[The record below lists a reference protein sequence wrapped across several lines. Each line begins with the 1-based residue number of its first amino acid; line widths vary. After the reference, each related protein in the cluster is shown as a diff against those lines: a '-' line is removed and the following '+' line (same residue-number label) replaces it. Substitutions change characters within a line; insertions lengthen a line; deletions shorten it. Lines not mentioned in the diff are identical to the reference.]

1 MERPQVRKKGA
12 HPSLRVPMPY
22 LTKRKWLLVNC
33 GIWLGLTG
41 PIIACTAVGTV
52 PVSLAHAWNVPSL
65 DNPDYV
71 ILVRTRLP
79 RVLLA
84 TVVGGALGIAGAAL
98 QALLHNPLACPHIL
112 GVSGGA
118 SLCGIVALVVA
129 GTAATGLPE
138 FLHISFVSLAAFLG
152 ATGTTV
158 LIYRTALNHGRLQPY
173 ALLLTGVVF
182 NAFCGALIML
192 VNSLTDFY
200 QSHGVL
206 FWLMGSLAAQDYTVV
221 CAIGFYVLL
230 GAGWLI
236 GQSRRLNL
244 LSLGEEGAAQ
254 LGVDV
259 ETLRRRTFLATSL
272 LVGAIVSVSGMIGFV
287 GLIVPHLLRLLCGA
301 DHRLLLPA
309 SVLGGAI
316 FLVWADTLARTVVS
330 PTELPVGV
338 VTAMCGGPFFLY
350 LLKKEER
357 RRLLGEHV

>member
-1 MERPQVRKKGA
+1 
-12 HPSLRVPMPY
+12 
-22 LTKRKWLLVNC
+22 
-33 GIWLGLTG
+33 
-41 PIIACTAVGTV
+41 
-52 PVSLAHAWNVPSL
+52 
-65 DNPDYV
+65 
-71 ILVRTRLP
+71 
-79 RVLLA
+79 
-84 TVVGGALGIAGAAL
+84 GAAL

-221 CAIGFYVLL
+221 GATGFYVLL

-236 GQSRRLNL
+236 GQSRRH
-244 LSLGEEGAAQ
+244 SVTRVGAAGAAQ
-254 LGVDV
+254 LGG
-259 ETLRRRTFLATSL
+259 EGTRLRRAPD
-272 LVGAIVSVSGMIGFV
+272 VA
-287 GLIVPHLLRLLCGA
+287 
-301 DHRLLLPA
+301 
-309 SVLGGAI
+309 
-316 FLVWADTLARTVVS
+316 
-330 PTELPVGV
+330 
-338 VTAMCGGPFFLY
+338 
-350 LLKKEER
+350 
-357 RRLLGEHV
+357 

>member
-1 MERPQVRKKGA
+1 
-12 HPSLRVPMPY
+12 MPH
-22 LTKRKWLLVNC
+22 LTKRKWFLINGVLFFSLIGSILLC
-33 GIWLGLTG
+33 LT
-41 PIIACTAVGTV
+41 VGTV
-52 PVSLAHAWNVPSL
+52 PVNLSHAWSVPSPE
-65 DNPDYV
+65 NPDYV
-71 ILVRTRLP
+71 ILFRTRLP

-84 TVVGGALGIAGAAL
+84 AVVGGALSIAGAAL

-118 SLCGIVALVVA
+118 SLCGIIALVFA
-129 GTAATGLPE
+129 GTVTTSAAG
-138 FLHISFVSLAAFLG
+138 FLHISFVSLIAFLG
-152 ATGTTV
+152 ATGTTI
-158 LIYRTALNHGRLQPY
+158 LIYRTALIHGRLQPY
-173 ALLLTGVVF
+173 TLLLTGVVF

-192 VNSLTDFY
+192 VNSLVDFY

-206 FWLMGSLAAQDYTVV
+206 FWLMGSLAAHDYATVGV
-221 CAIGFYVLL
+221 IALYVMI

-244 LSLGEEGAAQ
+244 LSLGEESALQ

-259 ETLRRRTFLATSL
+259 ETLRQGTFLASSL

-287 GLIVPHLLRLLCGA
+287 GLIVPHLLRLCFGA

-309 SVLGGAI
+309 SLFGGAM

-350 LLKKEER
+350 LLRKEGR
-357 RRLLGEHV
+357 KVYTR

>member
-1 MERPQVRKKGA
+1 MS
-12 HPSLRVPMPY
+12 H
-22 LTKRKWLLVNC
+22 LTKRKWLLINC
-33 GIWLGLTG
+33 LLLLGLFGT
-41 PIIACTAVGTV
+41 IIACTAIGAV
-52 PVSLAHAWNVPSL
+52 PVSLAHAWRSPSL

-71 ILVRTRLP
+71 ILFRARLP

-118 SLCGIVALVVA
+118 SLCGIIALVFV
-129 GTAATGLPE
+129 GTAATALTG
-138 FLHISFVSLAAFLG
+138 FLQISLVSLAAFLG
-152 ATGTTV
+152 AAGTTL
-158 LIYRTALNHGRLQPY
+158 LIYRTALSHGRLQPY
-173 ALLLTGVVF
+173 TLLLTGVVF

-192 VNSLTDFY
+192 VNSLVDFY
-200 QSHGVL
+200 QSHSIL
-206 FWLMGSLAAQDYTVV
+206 FWLMGSLAAQDYSTVSAV
-221 CAIGFYVLL
+221 GLYVLL

-236 GQSRRLNL
+236 GQSRRFNL
-244 LSLGEEGAAQ
+244 LSLGEEGATQ

-259 ETLRRRTFLATSL
+259 ETLRRGTFLATSF

-309 SVLGGAI
+309 ALLGGAI
-316 FLVWADTLARTVVS
+316 FLVWADTLARTIVS

-350 LLKKEER
+350 LLKKEGR
-357 RRLLGEHV
+357 KAFAR

>member
-1 MERPQVRKKGA
+1 
-12 HPSLRVPMPY
+12 MPH

-33 GIWLGLTG
+33 LLLLGLVGT
-41 PIIACTAVGTV
+41 IIACTAVGAV
-52 PVSLAHAWNVPSL
+52 PVSLTRAWHAPSL
-65 DNPDYV
+65 ENPDYV
-71 ILVRTRLP
+71 ILLRTRLP

-84 TVVGGALGIAGAAL
+84 MIVGGALGVAGAAL

-118 SLCGIVALVVA
+118 SLCGIVALVLT
-129 GTAATGLPE
+129 GTAAASLTG
-138 FLHISFVSLAAFLG
+138 FLRISVVSLASFLG
-152 ATGTTV
+152 ALGTTL
-158 LIYRTALNHGRLQPY
+158 LIYRTALSHGRLQPY

-192 VNSLTDFY
+192 VNSLVDFY

-206 FWLMGSLAAQDYTVV
+206 FWLMGSLVAHDYTTVG
-221 CAIGFYVLL
+221 AIGLYVLL

-236 GQSRRLNL
+236 TQSRRFNL
-244 LSLGEEGAAQ
+244 LSVGEEGATQ

-259 ETLRRRTFLATSL
+259 ETLRRRTFLATSF

-287 GLIVPHLLRLLCGA
+287 GLIVPHLLRLLFGA

-350 LLKKEER
+350 LLKKEGR
-357 RRLLGEHV
+357 KAFTR

>member
-1 MERPQVRKKGA
+1 M
-12 HPSLRVPMPY
+12 LMPH

-33 GIWLGLTG
+33 LLLLGLVG
-41 PIIACTAVGTV
+41 SILVCACLGAV
-52 PVSLAHAWNVPSL
+52 PVSLAHAWSVPSL
-65 DNPDYV
+65 ANPDYV
-71 ILVRTRLP
+71 ILLRTRLP

-84 TVVGGALGIAGAAL
+84 AVVGGALGVAGAAL

-118 SLCGIVALVVA
+118 SLCGILALTFA
-129 GTAATGLPE
+129 GTATAGLTG
-138 FLHISFVSLAAFLG
+138 FLRISLVSLAAFLG
-152 ATGTTV
+152 AAGSTL

-192 VNSLTDFY
+192 VNSLVDFY
-200 QSHGVL
+200 QSHSIL
-206 FWLMGSLAAQDYTVV
+206 FWLMGSLAAQDYLTVS
-221 CAIGFYVLL
+221 AIGCYVLL

-236 GQSRRLNL
+236 AQSRRFNL
-244 LSLGEEGAAQ
+244 LSLGEESATQ

-259 ETLRRRTFLATSL
+259 ETLRRGTFLASSL

-287 GLIVPHLLRLLCGA
+287 GLIVPHLLRLLFGA

-309 SVLGGAI
+309 SAWGGAI
-316 FLVWADTLARTVVS
+316 FLLWADTLARTVVS

-350 LLKKEER
+350 LLRKEG
-357 RRLLGEHV
+357 RRLSGERL

>member
-1 MERPQVRKKGA
+1 M
-12 HPSLRVPMPY
+12 SY
-22 LTKRKWLLVNC
+22 LTKRKWISVNV
-33 GIWLGLTG
+33 ILAFGLF
-41 PIIACTAVGTV
+41 ISIFWCTALGAV
-52 PVSLAHAWNVPSL
+52 PVNLLHAWEAPTAT
-65 DNPDYV
+65 NPDYV
-71 ILVRTRLP
+71 IIFRTRLP

-84 TVVGGALGIAGAAL
+84 AIVGGALGVAGASL

-118 SLCGIVALVVA
+118 SLCGIIALVWL
-129 GTAATGLPE
+129 GTATSLSLFWRVSA
-138 FLHISFVSLAAFLG
+138 ISFAAFLG
-152 ATGTTV
+152 AVATTL
-158 LIYRTALNHGRLQPY
+158 LIYRTALTHGRLQPY

-192 VNSLTDFY
+192 INSLVDFY
-200 QSHGVL
+200 QSHSVL
-206 FWLMGSLAAQDYTVV
+206 FWLMGSLAVQDYLTV
-221 CAIGFYVLL
+221 ATIGGYVIV

-236 GQSRRLNL
+236 LQSRRFNL

-254 LGVDV
+254 LGVDI
-259 ETLRRRTFLATSL
+259 ESLRRGAFLASSL

-287 GLIVPHLLRLLCGA
+287 GLIIPHALRLLFGA

-309 SVLGGAI
+309 SLWGGAI

-350 LLKKEER
+350 LLR
-357 RRLLGEHV
+357 REGMRTFAR

>member
-1 MERPQVRKKGA
+1 
-12 HPSLRVPMPY
+12 MPH

-33 GIWLGLTG
+33 LLLLGLTG
-41 PIIACTAVGTV
+41 TIVVCTAVGAV
-52 PVSLAHAWNVPSL
+52 PVSLVRAWNVPSP

-71 ILVRTRLP
+71 ILFRTRLP

-84 TVVGGALGIAGAAL
+84 TVVGGALGVAGAAL

-118 SLCGIVALVVA
+118 SLFGIVALVFA
-129 GTAATGLPE
+129 RSAAASLTE
-138 FLHISFVSLAAFLG
+138 FLRISFVSLSAFLG
-152 ATGTTV
+152 AIGTTA
-158 LIYRTALNHGRLQPY
+158 LIYRTALSHGRLQPY

-192 VNSLTDFY
+192 VNSVVDFY

-206 FWLMGSLAAQDYTVV
+206 FWLMGSLAAQDYTTVG
-221 CAIGFYVLL
+221 AIGLYVLT
-230 GAGWLI
+230 GVGWLI
-236 GQSRRLNL
+236 SQSRRFNL
-244 LSLGEEGAAQ
+244 LSLGEEDATQ

-259 ETLRRRTFLATSL
+259 EALRRGTFLATSF

-309 SVLGGAI
+309 SALGGAM

-350 LLKKEER
+350 LLKKEGR
-357 RRLLGEHV
+357 KAFAR

>member
-1 MERPQVRKKGA
+1 MATSLTFGPALTHCSAAPRPRPPRRLPQPIR
-12 HPSLRVPMPY
+12 PTRITSLPA
-22 LTKRKWLLVNC
+22 
-33 GIWLGLTG
+33 
-41 PIIACTAVGTV
+41 ACT
-52 PVSLAHAWNVPSL
+52 LATALQVVAKAAP
-65 DNPDYV
+65 
-71 ILVRTRLP
+71 
-79 RVLLA
+79 A
-84 TVVGGALGIAGAAL
+84 TVVAEVLRKSRREAL
-98 QALLHNPLACPHIL
+98 
-112 GVSGGA
+112 GA

-129 GTAATGLPE
+129 GTATAGLPG